1 MSESKQPSASG
12 GLAATSLMDGY
23 KPDIDKSLNDLLVGV
38 GVIGWDVIAFVDGS
52 GSKQSAPAGYA
63 AVFCTRT
70 TMFNYVAGGVTN
82 ASSSEAELRA
92 VFELVNYLVRTGH
105 NRKQGGLLIQLVTD
119 NTYVANTLAQLD
131 PLSSLDATK
140 HSMVLAGLME
150 AARLGVRIVPHHL
163 HRNRNPLM
171 VLADAL
177 SKQYRVANDRTRGD
191 QLLAKTLAV
200 CETDFPLNVR
210 SPQVRKLR

>member
-1 MSESKQPSASG
+1 MSQPPEQAESG
-12 GLAATSLMDGY
+12 GLAAKSLLDGY
-23 KPDIDKSLNDLLVGV
+23 KPDIDRSLSDLLVGV
-38 GVIGWDVIAFVDGS
+38 GVVGWDVIAFVDGS
-52 GSKQSAPAGYA
+52 GSKQTAPGGYA
-63 AVFCTRT
+63 AVFCTKT
-70 TMFNYVAGGVTN
+70 SMFNYVAGGITN
-82 ASSSEAELRA
+82 ASSSEAEMRA
-92 VFELVNYLVRTGH
+92 VFELVNYLLRTGH
-105 NRKQGGLLIQLVTD
+105 NRKHGGLLIQLITD

-140 HSMVLAGLME
+140 HTMILAGLME
-150 AARLGVRIVPHHL
+150 ATRLGVRVVPHHL

-191 QLLAKTLAV
+191 QLLAKALAV

-210 SPQVRKLR
+210 SPQTRRLR